1 MMKPHKFCMLFALI
15 FTGLMASGCGP
26 GTETDQPLAAKPD
39 TPPVGEQAVV
49 LSDEQVT
56 DIVRRSYQYVA
67 MYNVNNKFAE
77 KQGGWGTCVADT
89 QLKDHTLREIARP
102 NNDTLYI
109 ACLLDLRSEAFV
121 VNIPAFDSDYAS
133 LLISGYDHY
142 VNMPLVSRLGHYQE
156 PETMLIFSARTANY
170 DGAPI
175 DGIGHYFEATGD
187 FIMATIRV
195 MPHFAD
201 QERFNRI
208 VDQAQTVKAVT
219 LAEFQGGQPTPPL
232 PVNFPPV
239 GDTDFD
245 TFENNLL
252 EVMQFVFNHT
262 TFDPENEDDQAVLA
276 AYKPQ
281 GIQPGQDPA
290 SVVPDAIDGKRF
302 RKAAEVQLN
311 YWISAV
317 LDPEIENRIQPYIF
331 QPKGQTNLEATLA
344 VSIIGPVGIPREEAV
359 YPQISTT
366 DGQPMN
372 AMNDYVIRFPADDL
386 PPAHAF
392 WSLTLYDRDEGFF
405 IPNDH
410 KKYSVGANS
419 GMQMDSD
426 GGVEIFIAAV
436 KPEGTP
442 EENWLPI
449 ERQDLELSAQMR
461 LYVPDLEALKSWV
474 PPKAEKL

>member
-1 MMKPHKFCMLFALI
+1 MNFQKPLMLLALI
-15 FTGLMASGCGP
+15 FTGLAASGCGP
-26 GTETDQPLAAKPD
+26 GTETDQPQASEKV
-39 TPPVGEQAVV
+39 TPPVEEQTAV

-67 MYNVNNKFAE
+67 MYNVNNKTAE
-77 KQGGWGTCVADT
+77 KQGGWGTCVADS
-89 QLKDHTLREIARP
+89 QLKDHTMREIARP
-102 NNDTLYI
+102 NNDTLYT
-109 ACLLDLRSEAFV
+109 ACMLDLRSDAFV
-121 VNIPAFDSDYAS
+121 LNIPAFDSDYAS
-133 LLISGYDHY
+133 LMNTGYDHY
-142 VNMPLVSRLGHYQE
+142 VNMPLVSRLGHYEE

-175 DGIGHYFEATGD
+175 DGIDHYFEATGD
-187 FIMATIRV
+187 FLSAVFRV

-201 QERFNRI
+201 QERFRRI
-208 VDQAQTVKAVT
+208 VDQNQTVKAVT

-276 AYKPQ
+276 AYKPL
-281 GIQPGQDPA
+281 GIQPGQDPG
-290 SVVPDAIDGKRF
+290 SVESDAIDGKRF
-302 RKAAEVQLN
+302 REAAEVQFN

-317 LDPEIENRIQPYIF
+317 LDPDIESRIQPYIF
-331 QPKGQTNLEATLA
+331 QPKGETNLEATLA
-344 VSIIGPVGIPREEAV
+344 VSIIGPIGIPREEAV

-366 DGQPMN
+366 DGQQMN

-386 PPAHAF
+386 PPAEAF
-392 WSLTLYDRDEGFF
+392 WSLTLYDREEGFF

-410 KKYSVGANS
+410 KKYSVGENS

-426 GGVEIFIAAV
+426 GGVEIYIAAE
-436 KPEGTP
+436 KPEGVP
-442 EENWLPI
+442 QENWLPI
-449 ERQDLELSAQMR
+449 ERQDLDLSVQMR
-461 LYVPDLEALKSWV
+461 LYVPDLEAYKSWV